1 MALVTGQNVADAL
14 QLTYADDTAG
24 FDQAAD
30 AADLTVGNLLTT
42 AALAAENAPCKE
54 AALQVGIE
62 IYQARTS
69 VGGQIVSRRFH
80 TRPVSAKCL
89 AYPQGLRPDRSIHE
103 SRGDGGMT
111 CLTPSQRM
119 RG

>member
-24 FDQAAD
+24 FTQAA
-30 AADLTVGNLLTT
+30 AAAQLTVGNLLTA
-42 AALAAENAPCKE
+42 AALAAENAACKE

-69 VGGQIVSRRFH
+69 VGGGAVSVDFTPGPYRLSVWLVRRVYALIM
-80 TRPVSAKCL
+80 PYMA
-89 AYPQGLRPDRSIHE
+89 P
-103 SRGDGGMT
+103 GGMVV
-111 CLTPSQRM
+111 
-119 RG
+119 

>member
-24 FDQAAD
+24 FNQAAS
-30 AADLTVGNLLTT
+30 AAQLTVGNLLTAT
-42 AALAAENAPCKE
+42 ALAAENAACKE

-69 VGGQIVSRRFH
+69 VGGQIVSVDFTPGPYRLSVWLIRRVYALIG
-80 TRPVSAKCL
+80 PYMNPA
-89 AYPQGLRPDRSIHE
+89 
-103 SRGDGGMT
+103 GMV
-111 CLTPSQRM
+111 
-119 RG
+119 G